1 MLLLKS
7 VMRREW
13 EPNKVGAEV
22 CPEAIDAESRGGE
35 QWTVRVLRNCAYVCV
50 SPEGVRERTP
60 CDVKRA
66 VRACTLFLGL
76 DPANSRNCC
85 IAGIAPCDS
94 IHTLYDGRSA

>member
-1 MLLLKS
+1 MAKVMMRFAMVSVLQKVLPWEEASSVLPLKN

-13 EPNKVGAEV
+13 EPNMVGAEV

-60 CDVKRA
+60 CDVK
-66 VRACTLFLGL
+66 
-76 DPANSRNCC
+76 
-85 IAGIAPCDS
+85 
-94 IHTLYDGRSA
+94 